1 MRIALLQDSGV
12 TGDPAANLERL
23 AMAARRAASEG
34 IELLIAPELYLS
46 GYDLGDRLRELA
58 EPAGG
63 PSAKRAAEIAAE
75 TGVALLYGYPEAAGK
90 TLYNAA
96 LLVDGSGAAR
106 ANYRKTHLF
115 GPEEKRL
122 FSPGKELMLV
132 ELGPLT
138 LGLMICYDVE
148 FPEAVRALVLAG
160 ADLIAVPTALMRPYE
175 NVPEQMVP
183 ARAFENQ
190 VFIAYAN
197 RCGQE
202 GELTFC
208 GMSCVIGPDGKPLI
222 QSGRGEAFLVAEID
236 PEPYAESR
244 QANTYLEDRR
254 PALYEN
260 APKRL

>member
-1 MRIALLQDSGV
+1 MRVALLQDSGV
-12 TGDPAANLERL
+12 PGEPTDNLERL
-23 AMAARRAASEG
+23 AMAARRAASET
-34 IELLIAPELYLS
+34 IDLLIAPELYLT
-46 GYDLGDRLRELA
+46 GYNLGDRLRDLA
-58 EPAGG
+58 EPADG
-63 PSAKRAAEIAAE
+63 PSAKRVAEIAAE

-90 TLYNAA
+90 KFYNAA
-96 LLVDGSGAAR
+96 LLVDGAGAVR

-115 GPEEKRL
+115 GPEEKRI
-122 FSPGKELMLV
+122 FSPGTELMLV
-132 ELGPLT
+132 ELGSMT
-138 LGLMICYDVE
+138 LGLLICYDVE

-202 GELTFC
+202 GELTYC
-208 GMSCVIGPDGKPLI
+208 GMSCVIAPDGKPLI
-222 QSGRGEAFLVAEID
+222 QSGRGEAFLVAEVD
-236 PEPYAESR
+236 PAAYAESR
-244 QANTYLEDRR
+244 ATNPYLDDRR
-254 PALYEN
+254 PALYER

>member
-12 TGDPAANLERL
+12 PGDPAANLERL
-23 AMAARRAASEG
+23 AMAARRAAAESIG
-34 IELLIAPELYLS
+34 LLIAPELYLT
-46 GYDLGDRLRELA
+46 GYSLGDKLRDLA
-58 EPAGG
+58 EPADG
-63 PSAKRAAEIAAE
+63 PSARRAAEIAAE
-75 TGVALLYGYPEAAGK
+75 TGVALLYGYPEAAGG
-90 TLYNAA
+90 TLHNAA
-96 LLVDGSGAAR
+96 LLVDGTGAAR
-106 ANYRKTHLF
+106 ANYRKAHLF

-122 FSPGKELMLV
+122 FSPGDELVLV

-138 LGLMICYDVE
+138 LGLLICYDVE

-160 ADLIAVPTALMRPYE
+160 ADLIVVPTALMRPYE

-190 VFIAYAN
+190 TFIAYAN

-202 GELTFC
+202 GDLTFC

-236 PEPYAESR
+236 AAAYADSR
-244 QANTYLEDRR
+244 AANTYLEDRR
-254 PALYEN
+254 PALYES

>member
-12 TGDPAANLERL
+12 PGEPTANLERL
-23 AMAARRAASEG
+23 AMAARRSASES
-34 IELLIAPELYLS
+34 IDLLIAPELYLT
-46 GYDLGDRLRELA
+46 GYNLGDQLRDLA

-63 PSAKRAAEIAAE
+63 PAAKRSAEIAAE
-75 TGVALLYGYPEAAGK
+75 TGVALLYGYPETAGK
-90 TLYNAA
+90 KLYNAA
-96 LLVDGSGAAR
+96 LLVDGSGAVR

-115 GPEEKRL
+115 GPEEKRI

-138 LGLMICYDVE
+138 LGLLICYDIE

-202 GELTFC
+202 GELTYC
-208 GMSCVIGPDGKPLI
+208 GMSCVIAPDGKPVI
-222 QSGRGEAFLVAEID
+222 QSGRGEAFLVAEVD
-236 PEPYAESR
+236 PEAYAESR
-244 QANTYLEDRR
+244 AANPYLEDRR
-254 PALYEN
+254 PALYES

>member
-12 TGDPAANLERL
+12 PGDPAANLERL
-23 AMAARRAASEG
+23 AMAARRSAAES
-34 IELLIAPELYLS
+34 IDLLIAPELYLT
-46 GYDLGDRLRELA
+46 GYNIGDRLRDLA
-58 EPAGG
+58 EPADG
-63 PSAKRAAEIAAE
+63 PAAKRVAEIAAE
-75 TGVALLYGYPEAAGK
+75 TGVALLYGYPEAARK
-90 TLYNAA
+90 KLYNAA
-96 LLVDGSGAAR
+96 LLVDGTGAVR

-122 FSPGKELMLV
+122 FSPGDELVLV
-132 ELGPLT
+132 ELGTLT
-138 LGLMICYDVE
+138 LGLLICYDVE

-202 GELTFC
+202 GEVTYC
-208 GMSCVIGPDGKPLI
+208 GMSCIIAPDGKPLI
-222 QSGRGEAFLVAEID
+222 QSGRAEAFLVADVD
-236 PEPYAESR
+236 PEAHTESR
-244 QANTYLEDRR
+244 KANPYLEDRR
-254 PALYEN
+254 PALYEGE
-260 APKRL
+260 PKRL